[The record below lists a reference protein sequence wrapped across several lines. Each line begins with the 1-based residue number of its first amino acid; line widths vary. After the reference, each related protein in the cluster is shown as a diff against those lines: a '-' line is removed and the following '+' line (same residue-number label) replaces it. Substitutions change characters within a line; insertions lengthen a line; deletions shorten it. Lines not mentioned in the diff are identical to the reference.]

1 MAYDD
6 IFVALRERMAQV
18 DVSSNSGYV
27 CAREVSSSSA
37 MGVLARCAI
46 ARAFVEEM
54 DDVGDGFWGESK
66 TADVA
71 EGGVGRTLNFC
82 VCGLRLDAELVSGI
96 VTGIVSRLFAD
107 KQRRS
112 SCMPWEVSLLF
123 FRLSSD
129 FFCRASWPWPVAV
142 VSAKRHCAVMCGI
155 VNQEKCERPKF
166 N

>member
-6 IFVALRERMAQV
+6 IFVALRERMARV

-54 DDVGDGFWGESK
+54 DDDGDRFWGESK

-96 VTGIVSRLFAD
+96 VSRLFAD

-112 SCMPWEVSLLF
+112 SCMPWEVSLSF